1 MLLKFLVF
9 VAILALVYLVF
20 FKKNREKDI
29 KDKNRPDDK
38 YDQIVDTMVECPTCG
53 TFVAKDDAVL
63 SNGKYFCSKGC
74 LQ

>member
-1 MLLKFLVF
+1 MLLKFLAF
-9 VAILALVYLVF
+9 VAVLALVYLVF

-29 KDKNRPDDK
+29 NDK
-38 YDQIVDTMVECPTCG
+38 YDQITDTLVECPTCG

-74 LQ
+74 LK

>member
-29 KDKNRPDDK
+29 NDK
-38 YDQIVDTMVECPTCG
+38 YDQITDTLVECPTCG